1 MPVIQHQPLRKLAFE
16 VFRAAGLSG
25 EDAGIVS
32 EHLVDSNL
40 AGHDSHG
47 VWCLPRY
54 VPGMR
59 ENYVTWEEREVLRE
73 TPCLAV
79 IDCKGG
85 NGIVAT
91 TRALDIAVEK
101 ARGTTFGFV
110 GLRNTTHIGRLG
122 DYTPRIAGQGMFGL
136 VWLNGGGLFM
146 TPNGSADRRLCP
158 EPISFGAPRRNGPP
172 FMLDVTMTTV
182 AGGKIEQ
189 KIVRGDPMPDNW
201 VIDRTG
207 SSVSD
212 AMQYRNH
219 PEETGVPPVGWPQFG
234 HKGAGLAMMIE
245 MLVGPLSHAGC
256 TKGPDKGGGQGVMVL
271 AIDIEAFTDLDTYK
285 DEVEGLRDWVCSAR
299 PLPGVERVYAPG
311 EIEEEC
317 RQKRLRDGIEI
328 PEPTWEQIAAIAAEL
343 GVEVPAAG

>member
-1 MPVIQHQPLRKLAFE
+1 MSPPCAKK
-16 VFRAAGLSG
+16 
-25 EDAGIVS
+25 
-32 EHLVDSNL
+32 
-40 AGHDSHG
+40 
-47 VWCLPRY
+47 
-54 VPGMR
+54 
-59 ENYVTWEEREVLRE
+59 YVTWEEREVLRE
-73 TPCLAV
+73 TPCLTV

-101 ARGTTFGFV
+101 ARRTTFGFT
-110 GLRNTTHIGRLG
+110 GLRNTTHICRLG
-122 DYTPRIAGQGMFGL
+122 DYTPRIAEQGMIGL

-146 TPNGSADRRLCP
+146 TPNGSSDRRLCP

-172 FMLDVTMTTV
+172 FMLDMTVTTV

-212 AMQYRNH
+212 PRKYHDH
-219 PEETGVPPVGWPQFG
+219 PEETGVPPLGWPQFG

-256 TKGPDKGGGQGVMVL
+256 TKGPGKGGQGVMVM

-285 DEVEGLRDWVCSAR
+285 EEVEGLRDWVCSAR
-299 PLPGVERVYAPG
+299 PLPGFERVYAPG

-317 RQKRLRDGIEI
+317 RQKRLRDGIEV
-328 PEPTWEQIAAIAAEL
+328 PEPTWEQIVATAAEL
-343 GVEVPAAG
+343 GVEVPAV